1 MHTLWFGARRVC
13 VCVCVCVCVLSRFRS
28 TVTLIT
34 AAVSKVHSVNQNKR
48 GIGLMRTKKDHKETA
63 FDITKHAPT
72 CTSIGIKFNI

>member
-1 MHTLWFGARRVC
+1 MHILWFGARR

-28 TVTLIT
+28 TVTLI
-34 AAVSKVHSVNQNKR
+34 AAVSKVHSVNQNKK
-48 GIGLMRTKKDHKETA
+48 GIGLMKTKKDHKETA